1 MSVPSEIKYKA
12 SRVYEVKSD
21 LSREQT
27 QCQGQVENS
36 STWWQ
41 GEAGKSFR
49 TGYKEF
55 RPEINALLKK
65 MDTLSSLLNKLA
77 GKVQQAD
84 DKRKAEAEAAAR
96 AAAEAMKKP
105 AKPIR
110 Y

>member
-1 MSVPSEIKYKA
+1 MSTPSEIKNKA

-21 LSREQT
+21 LSQEQT
-27 QCQGQVENS
+27 RCQGEVESS

-49 TGYKEF
+49 TGYREF
-55 RPEINALLKK
+55 RPEINSLLKK
-65 MDTLSSLLNKLA
+65 METLSSWLNKLA

-84 DKRKAEAEAAAR
+84 DATAR
-96 AAAEAMKKP
+96 ATAEAMRKP
-105 AKPIR
+105 AKPVR